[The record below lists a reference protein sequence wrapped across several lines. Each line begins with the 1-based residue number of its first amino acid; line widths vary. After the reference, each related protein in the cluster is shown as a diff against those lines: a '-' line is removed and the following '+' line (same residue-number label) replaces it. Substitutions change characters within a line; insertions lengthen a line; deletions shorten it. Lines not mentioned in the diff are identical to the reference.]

1 MIIENLEKEHLVRI
15 ANVFEQADW
24 TLWHDIS
31 YKWNGFDLVGGNY
44 LFQLSY
50 EGTIH
55 IYMKETVVQIHLS
68 IEQEDKIRKV
78 LNEIL
83 RNK

>member
-15 ANVFEQADW
+15 ANVWEQNDW
-24 TLWHDIS
+24 AIWHDIS
-31 YKWNGFDLVGGNY
+31 HKWNGFDLIGGEY

-50 EGTIH
+50 EGSIC
-55 IYMKETVVQIHLS
+55 IYMKEGVRKIDLS

-83 RNK
+83 RK

>member
-15 ANVFEQADW
+15 ANVFEQNDW

-31 YKWNGFDLVGGNY
+31 HKWNGFDLIGGDY
-44 LFQLSY
+44 IFQLSY

-55 IYMKETVVQIHLS
+55 IYLKEIVTKVELDID
-68 IEQEDKIRKV
+68 QEDKIRKV